1 MSLLTVI
8 DNVPLYD
15 TIVEARTWAKQYNL
29 QGYHIHYF
37 NGIKGYMGGSN
48 HEEIMIALQ
57 SGIQNP
63 LNAIDQSIG
72 IFAVTSEEINYYNS
86 QQFTSQPQ
94 PQVQQTIQPSITTPQ
109 QVTPTPS
116 PTPSYTP
123 PSTGG
128 GSSGGG
134 GGGGY

>member
-15 TIVEARTWAKQYNL
+15 TMREAKIWAKQYSL

-48 HEEIMIALQ
+48 HQEIMMALQ
-57 SGIQNP
+57 SGIQVS
-63 LNAIDQSIG
+63 LDSIDQSIG
-72 IFAVTSEEINYYNS
+72 NFAVTSQEVNYYE
-86 QQFTSQPQ
+86 QQSTAVGQQQQNLPPTSTPTPTQQPQ
-94 PQVQQTIQPSITTPQ
+94 PQA
-109 QVTPTPS
+109 
-116 PTPSYTP
+116 PSYTP

-128 GSSGGG
+128 GASGGG
-134 GGGGY
+134 GY

>member
-15 TIVEARTWAKQYNL
+15 TMREAKIWAKQYNL

-48 HEEIMIALQ
+48 HEELMIALQ
-57 SGIQNP
+57 SGIQAP
-63 LNAIDQSIG
+63 LDSIDQSIG
-72 IFAVTSEEINYYNS
+72 NFAVTSQEINYY
-86 QQFTSQPQ
+86 QQQSIAAGQQQNLPPTPIPTPTSTPQPQ
-94 PQVQQTIQPSITTPQ
+94 PQI
-109 QVTPTPS
+109 
-116 PTPSYTP
+116 PSYTP

-128 GSSGGG
+128 GSSS
-134 GGGGY
+134 GGGY

>member
-15 TIVEARTWAKQYNL
+15 TMREAKIWAKQYSL
-29 QGYHIHYF
+29 QGYHTHYF

-48 HEEIMIALQ
+48 HEELMIALQ
-57 SGIQNP
+57 SGIQVS
-63 LNAIDQSIG
+63 LDAIDQSIG
-72 IFAVTSEEINYYNS
+72 NFAVTSQEVNYY
-86 QQFTSQPQ
+86 QQSTAVGQQQNLPPTPTPTPTPTQQPQ
-94 PQVQQTIQPSITTPQ
+94 PQA
-109 QVTPTPS
+109 
-116 PTPSYTP
+116 PSYTP

-134 GGGGY
+134 GY